1 MHGPLATLHVAAAV
15 AALGSGLL
23 VILWR
28 KGRAVHRMVGL
39 AYVFAMLMTN
49 ISALMIYRLNGHF
62 NLFHVFA
69 LLSLF
74 YTLIGLAMPIVRPRN
89 WLNLHVQWMGWSY
102 LSLLAAA
109 LNELLIRLPLQLDT
123 PMRTLAVGAAIGV
136 VLTACGLGLRPNFR
150 RAAQRFASPV

>member
-1 MHGPLATLHVAAAV
+1 MQPIAILHVATAL
-15 AALGSGLL
+15 AALGSGLF

-28 KGRAVHRMVGL
+28 KGRAVHRLMGL
-39 AYVFAMLMTN
+39 VYVFTMLMTN

-74 YTLIGLAMPIVRPRN
+74 YTLIGLALPILRRGN
-89 WLNLHVQWMGWSY
+89 WLSLHVQWMSWSY

-109 LNELLIRLPLQLDT
+109 LNEVIIRLPLHMNT
-123 PMRTLAVGAAIGV
+123 PSRTLAVGAAIGV
-136 VLTACGLGLRPNFR
+136 GLTALCLGLRPR
-150 RAAQRFASPV
+150 LRHAAQRHV